1 MTLASKLGKSYE
13 KNRDQAKI
21 KTITLEI
28 GDAKFDLRVRI
39 PLKKEMEEII
49 ERIAKPTPELI
60 EQVYERLAGPLI
72 KTVKDGGEEFEKVLA
87 ETDKSIEL
95 LDDDVILQGQSVR
108 EVATFTA
115 MWETKVE
122 QYFHLLQ
129 SEIGD
134 PINETYEQIAE
145 EFPEPII
152 KQLVEDIESAIKPDY
167 RSAKKN

>member
-1 MTLASKLGKSYE
+1 M
-13 KNRDQAKI
+13 
-21 KTITLEI
+21 
-28 GDAKFDLRVRI
+28 
-39 PLKKEMEEII
+39 
-49 ERIAKPTPELI
+49 
-60 EQVYERLAGPLI
+60 I